1 MAKIDTEV
9 VINDAI
15 IASQAANKEDYQK
28 LGQLPFVERTI
39 IRFASIFIKRVQDNL
54 IKANRVDTGT
64 LSTDIT
70 EGQLIKQGS
79 SYSLDIGYPA
89 SSAGAK
95 YYDFVNKGVKGFKS
109 GQPNSPYRFRSA
121 YPSINGPM
129 VNAIQKWVKRN
140 ALSSRREDQRFNL
153 SGLQKKRKSVA
164 QLNTGRTTAYLIA
177 RKIKQRGLPKT
188 GFFDNAVDEVFN
200 QQFYDK
206 MGKAIGADLIVYIKQ
221 ANTLINEE
229 KN

>member
-1 MAKIDTEV
+1 MARVDTDV

-15 IASQAANKEDYQK
+15 IASQSANKEDYQK

-54 IKANRVDTGT
+54 KKANKVDTGT

-70 EGQLIKQGS
+70 EGELIKQGS
-79 SYSLDIGYPA
+79 SYSLDIGYPVG
-89 SSAGAK
+89 SDGAR

-109 GQPNSPYRFRSA
+109 GTPNSPYSFKSA

-129 VNAIQKWVKRN
+129 VTAIQKWVKRN
-140 ALSSRREDQRFNL
+140 ALSSRREDQKYNL
-153 SGLQKKRKSVA
+153 SGLQRKRKSVA

-188 GFFDNAVDEVFN
+188 GFFDNAIDQVFN
-200 QQFYDK
+200 QAFYDK
-206 MGKAIGADLIVYIKQ
+206 MSKAVGADVRVYIKQ
-221 ANTLINEE
+221 ANSLINQEN
-229 KN
+229 K

>member
-1 MAKIDTEV
+1 MARLDTDVIID
-9 VINDAI
+9 DAAI
-15 IASQAANKEDYQK
+15 SSQASNKEDYLQLNK
-28 LGQLPFVERTI
+28 LPFVERTM

-54 IKANRVDTGT
+54 KKANKVDTGT
-64 LSTDIT
+64 LSTDISQ
-70 EGQLIKQGS
+70 GDLIKEGS
-79 SYSLDIGYPA
+79 AYSLDIGYPVG
-89 SSAGAK
+89 SNGSR

-109 GQPNSPYRFRSA
+109 GSPNSPYSFKSA

-129 VNAIQKWVKRN
+129 VTAIQKWVKRN
-140 ALSSRREDQRFNL
+140 ALSQRREDQKYNL

-188 GFFDNAVDEVFN
+188 GFFDNAIDEVFN

-206 MGKAIGADLIVYIKQ
+206 MAKALGADVRVYINQ
-221 ANTLINEE
+221 ANSLINNEN
-229 KN
+229 K

>member
-1 MAKIDTEV
+1 MARLDTDVIID
-9 VINDAI
+9 DAAI
-15 IASQAANKEDYQK
+15 SSQASNKEDYLQLNK
-28 LGQLPFVERTI
+28 LPFVERTM

-54 IKANRVDTGT
+54 KKANKVDTGT
-64 LSTDIT
+64 LSTDISQ
-70 EGQLIKQGS
+70 GDLIKEGS
-79 SYSLDIGYPA
+79 AYSLDIGYPVG
-89 SSAGAK
+89 SNGSR

-109 GQPNSPYRFRSA
+109 GSPNSPYSFKSA

-140 ALSSRREDQRFNL
+140 ALSQRREDQKYNL

-188 GFFDNAVDEVFN
+188 GFFDNAIDEVFN

-206 MGKAIGADLIVYIKQ
+206 MAKALGADVRVYINQ
-221 ANTLINEE
+221 ANSLINNEN
-229 KN
+229 K

>member
-1 MAKIDTEV
+1 MRKVDTEV
-9 VINDAI
+9 VITDAI

-70 EGQLIKQGS
+70 EGELIKQGS
-79 SYSLDIGYPA
+79 SYSLDIGYPK
-89 SSAGAK
+89 SSEGAK

-121 YPSINGPM
+121 YPSMNGPM

-229 KN
+229 NK

>member
-15 IASQAANKEDYQK
+15 IASQAANQEDYQK

-79 SYSLDIGYPA
+79 SYSLDIGYPK
-89 SSAGAK
+89 SSEGAK

-121 YPSINGPM
+121 YPSMNGPM

-229 KN
+229 NK

>member
-89 SSAGAK
+89 SSEGAK

-121 YPSINGPM
+121 YPSMNGPM

-177 RKIKQRGLPKT
+177 RKIKQRGLPRT
-188 GFFDNAVDEVFN
+188 GFFDDAITQVFN
-200 QQFYDK
+200 EQFYNK
-206 MGKAIGADLIVYIKQ
+206 MAEAVGGDVRVYIKQ
-221 ANTLINEE
+221 AASLINEE
-229 KN
+229 NK

>member
-1 MAKIDTEV
+1 MARVDTDV

-54 IKANRVDTGT
+54 KKANKVDTGT

-70 EGQLIKQGS
+70 EGELIKQGS
-79 SYSLDIGYPA
+79 SYSLDIGYPVG
-89 SSAGAK
+89 SAGAK

-109 GQPNSPYRFRSA
+109 GSPNSPYSFKSA

-129 VNAIQKWVKRN
+129 VTAIQKWVKRN
-140 ALSSRREDQRFNL
+140 ALSQRREDQRFNL
-153 SGLQKKRKSVA
+153 SGLQKKRKSVST
-164 QLNTGRTTAYLIA
+164 LNTGRTTAYLIA

-206 MGKAIGADLIVYIKQ
+206 MGKAIGADLVVYIKQ
-221 ANTLINEE
+221 ANSLINQEN
-229 KN
+229 K

>member
-1 MAKIDTEV
+1 MARVDTDV

-39 IRFASIFIKRVQDNL
+39 IRYAAKFIKQVQDNL
-54 IKANRVDTGT
+54 KKANKIDTGT
-64 LSTDIT
+64 LSTDIAQ
-70 EGQLIKQGS
+70 GDLIKEGS
-79 SYSLDIGYPA
+79 SYSLDIGYPVG
-89 SSAGAK
+89 SAGAK

-109 GQPNSPYRFRSA
+109 GQPNSPYSFKSA

-140 ALSSRREDQRFNL
+140 ALSQRREDQKYNL
-153 SGLQKKRKSVA
+153 SSTQNKRKSIA

-206 MGKAIGADLIVYIKQ
+206 MGKAIGADLVVYIKQ
-221 ANTLINEE
+221 ANTLINNEN
-229 KN
+229 K

>member
-1 MAKIDTEV
+1 MARVDTDV

-15 IASQAANKEDYQK
+15 IASQAANKEDYQQ

-39 IRFASIFIKRVQDNL
+39 IRYASIFIKRVQDNL
-54 IKANRVDTGT
+54 KKANKVDTGT

-70 EGQLIKQGS
+70 EGELIKQGS

-95 YYDFVNKGVKGFKS
+95 YYDFVNKGVKGFNS
-109 GQPNSPYRFRSA
+109 GQPNSPYSFKSA
-121 YPSINGPM
+121 YPSMNGPM
-129 VNAIQKWVKRN
+129 VTAIQKWVKRN
-140 ALSSRREDQRFNL
+140 ALSQRREDQRFNL
-153 SGLQKKRKSVA
+153 SGLQRKRKSVA
-164 QLNTGRTTAYLIA
+164 QLNTGKTTAYLIA

-221 ANTLINEE
+221 ANSLINQEN
-229 KN
+229 K

>member
-15 IASQAANKEDYQK
+15 IASQAANQEDYQK

-121 YPSINGPM
+121 YPSMNGPM

-153 SGLQKKRKSVA
+153 NGLQKKRKSVA

>member
-1 MAKIDTEV
+1 MAKVDTEV

-15 IASQAANKEDYQK
+15 IASQAANKDDYQK

-79 SYSLDIGYPA
+79 SYSLDIGYPK
-89 SSAGAK
+89 SSEGAR

-121 YPSINGPM
+121 YPSMNGPM

-229 KN
+229 NK

>member
-15 IASQAANKEDYQK
+15 IASQAANQEDYQK

-70 EGQLIKQGS
+70 EGELIKQGS

>member
-1 MAKIDTEV
+1 MARVDTDV

-39 IRFASIFIKRVQDNL
+39 IRYAAKFIKQVQDNL
-54 IKANRVDTGT
+54 KKANKVDTGT
-64 LSTDIT
+64 LSTDIAQ
-70 EGQLIKQGS
+70 GDLIKEGS
-79 SYSLDIGYPA
+79 SYSLDIGYPQ
-89 SSAGAK
+89 SSDGAK

-109 GQPNSPYRFRSA
+109 GQPNSPYSFKSA

-140 ALSSRREDQRFNL
+140 ALSQRREDQKYNL
-153 SGLQKKRKSVA
+153 SSTQNKRKSIA

-206 MGKAIGADLIVYIKQ
+206 MGKAIGADLVVYIKQ
-221 ANTLINEE
+221 ANTLINNEN
-229 KN
+229 K

>member
-1 MAKIDTEV
+1 MARLDTDVIID
-9 VINDAI
+9 DAA
-15 IASQAANKEDYQK
+15 IASEAKSREDFAS
-28 LGQLPFVERTI
+28 LGKLPFVEKMMI
-39 IRFASIFIKRVQDNL
+39 AYAARFIFAAQNNL
-54 IKANRVDTGT
+54 KKANKVDTGT
-64 LSTDIT
+64 LEKDLAQ
-70 EGQLIKQGS
+70 GDLIKQGS
-79 SYSLDIGYPA
+79 AYSLDVGYPVG
-89 SSAGAK
+89 SAGAK

-109 GQPNSPYRFRSA
+109 GTPNSPYRFRSA

-129 VNAIQKWVKRN
+129 VTAIQKWVKRN

-188 GFFDNAVDEVFN
+188 GFFDNAIDEVFN

-206 MGKAIGADLIVYIKQ
+206 MGQAIGADVRVYIKQ
-221 ANTLINEE
+221 ATSLINNEN
-229 KN
+229 K

>member
-1 MAKIDTEV
+1 MARLDTDV

-54 IKANRVDTGT
+54 QKANKVDTGT

-70 EGQLIKQGS
+70 EGELIKQGS

-109 GQPNSPYRFRSA
+109 GQPNSPYSFKSA
-121 YPSINGPM
+121 YPSMNGPM
-129 VNAIQKWVKRN
+129 VTAIQKWVKRN
-140 ALSSRREDQRFNL
+140 ALSQRREDQRFNL

-206 MGKAIGADLIVYIKQ
+206 MGKAIGADLVVYIKQ
-221 ANTLINEE
+221 ANTLINNEN
-229 KN
+229 K

>member
-1 MAKIDTEV
+1 MDV
-9 VINDAI
+9 VVDDAA
-15 IASQAANKEDYQK
+15 IASKAANKEDYQS
-28 LGQLPFVERTI
+28 LGKLPFIEQTI

-54 IKANRVDTGT
+54 KKANKVDTGT

-70 EGQLIKQGS
+70 QGELIKQGS
-79 SYSLDIGYPA
+79 TYSLDIGYPVG
-89 SSAGAK
+89 SNGSR

-109 GQPNSPYRFRSA
+109 GTPNSPYSFKSA

-129 VNAIQKWVKRN
+129 VTAIQKWVKRN
-140 ALSSRREDQRFNL
+140 ALSQRREDQRFNL
-153 SGLQKKRKSVA
+153 SGLQRKRKSVA

-206 MGKAIGADLIVYIKQ
+206 MGKAIGADLVVYIKQ
-221 ANTLINEE
+221 ANTLINNEN
-229 KN
+229 K

>member
-1 MAKIDTEV
+1 MARVDTDV

-28 LGQLPFVERTI
+28 LGQLPFFERTI

-54 IKANRVDTGT
+54 KKANKVDTGT

-70 EGQLIKQGS
+70 EGELIKQGS
-79 SYSLDIGYPA
+79 NYSLDIGYPVG
-89 SSAGAK
+89 SDGAR

-109 GQPNSPYRFRSA
+109 GTPNSPYSFKSA

-129 VNAIQKWVKRN
+129 VTAIQKWVKRN
-140 ALSSRREDQRFNL
+140 ALSQRREDQRFNL
-153 SGLQKKRKSVA
+153 SGLQRKRKSVA

-188 GFFDNAVDEVFN
+188 GFFDNAIDQVFN
-200 QQFYDK
+200 QAFYDK
-206 MGKAIGADLIVYIKQ
+206 MGKAIGADVRVYIKQ
-221 ANTLINEE
+221 ANTLINNEN
-229 KN
+229 K

>member
-15 IASQAANKEDYQK
+15 IASQAANKDDYQK

-70 EGQLIKQGS
+70 EGELIKQGS
-79 SYSLDIGYPA
+79 SYSLDIGYPK
-89 SSAGAK
+89 SSEGAK

-109 GQPNSPYRFRSA
+109 GSPNSPYRFRSA
-121 YPSINGPM
+121 FPSLNGPM
-129 VNAIQKWVKRN
+129 VTAIQKWVKRN

-229 KN
+229 NK

>member
-15 IASQAANKEDYQK
+15 IASQAANQEDYQK

-89 SSAGAK
+89 SEGAK

-121 YPSINGPM
+121 YPSMNGPM

>member
-1 MAKIDTEV
+1 MARVDTDV

-15 IASQAANKEDYQK
+15 IASQAANKEDYQQ

-39 IRFASIFIKRVQDNL
+39 IRYAAKFIKQVQDNL
-54 IKANRVDTGT
+54 KKANKVDTGT

-70 EGQLIKQGS
+70 EGELIKQGS

-95 YYDFVNKGVKGFKS
+95 YYDYVNKGVQGFISK
-109 GQPNSPYRFRSA
+109 QPNSPYKYQSA
-121 YPSINGPM
+121 FPKMNGPM
-129 VNAIQKWVKRN
+129 VTAIQKWVKRN
-140 ALSSRREDQRFNL
+140 ALSQRREDQRFNL
-153 SGLQKKRKSVA
+153 SGLQRKRKSVA

-206 MGKAIGADLIVYIKQ
+206 MGKAIGADLVVYIKQ
-221 ANTLINEE
+221 ANTLINNEN
-229 KN
+229 K

>member
-1 MAKIDTEV
+1 MARLDTDV

-54 IKANRVDTGT
+54 KKANKVDTGT

-70 EGQLIKQGS
+70 EGELIKQGS
-79 SYSLDIGYPA
+79 SYSLDIGYPVG
-89 SSAGAK
+89 SAGAK

-121 YPSINGPM
+121 YPSMNGPM
-129 VNAIQKWVKRN
+129 VTAIQKWVKRN
-140 ALSSRREDQRFNL
+140 ALSQRREDQKYNL
-153 SGLQKKRKSVA
+153 SSTQNKRKSVA

-206 MGKAIGADLIVYIKQ
+206 MGKAIGADLVVYIKQ
-221 ANTLINEE
+221 ANSLINQEN
-229 KN
+229 K